1 MDTADQALQALFL
14 RTASELHLLTAVE
27 LINNVSTNNE
37 TNDAES
43 IELAKQ
49 ALKYLRIKAA
59 KGDIEA
65 KIKLSTI
72 LDRKDLQ
79 VIQRDTKEATLWAR
93 SVFDRRLSASLAP
106 CVSELITLTEQDND
120 NEGND
125 NNNNHTLIE
134 RLIQR
139 ADHIQAEQ
147 DDTQLKKKR
156 KLMKAMCYLVG
167 ILFLDGTGLEQDIP
181 RGISYLAKASE
192 TGHEGAGIELAKI
205 LSDPYKYPKQYNIV
219 KSLEIYE
226 AVAERKNGGA
236 DARALTD
243 LARVYYEG
251 SETTPRDVE
260 KAYKYARRI
269 AESIGE
275 QYCQFIVGDVLL
287 HPPKNSSMKQDIQQA
302 VFWLTQSSEQGFP
315 LAIETLSRVYFE
327 GSVKG
332 IKKDYQQAHQW
343 CLMGDDIWP
352 SGLGYCQTCLGDM
365 YRQGLG
371 VPKDLIKSFEY
382 YQKAASQQDAPQNY
396 ARYMLGEMF
405 FKGDGWGQNY
415 ALAADYYKMAAKE
428 HYEPAVRRLSELDAI
443 EEENK
448 KSIEKATAKRR
459 TWKIWTMFGNKRKAV
474 V

>member
-1 MDTADQALQALFL
+1 MESADQAIQSLFSG
-14 RTASELHLLTAVE
+14 TAAELHLLTAVE
-27 LINNVSTNNE
+27 LINNASTNNH
-37 TNDAES
+37 TNDEEY

-49 ALKYLRIKAA
+49 ALKFLRIKAA
-59 KGDIEA
+59 KGDVEA

-72 LDRKDLQ
+72 LDRRDLR
-79 VIQRDTKEATLWAR
+79 IIKGDTEEATLWAR

-106 CVSELITLTEQDND
+106 CVTELIALTEQEDD
-120 NEGND
+120 KS
-125 NNNNHTLIE
+125 LIE
-134 RLIQR
+134 RLVQR
-139 ADHIQAEQ
+139 ADQIQAQQE
-147 DDTQLKKKR
+147 DPQLKKKK
-156 KLMKAMCYLVG
+156 KLIKSMCYLVG
-167 ILFLDGTGLEQDIP
+167 ILFIDGTGLEQDVP
-181 RGISYLAKASE
+181 RGINYLTRASE

-205 LSDPYKYPKQYNIV
+205 LSDPYKYPKQYNIE

-226 AVAERKNGGA
+226 AVAERKSGT

-251 SETTPRDVE
+251 SDTIPRNID

-287 HPPKNSSMKQDIQQA
+287 HPPKNSAMKQDVQQA
-302 VFWLTQSSEQGFP
+302 VFWLTQSGEQGFP
-315 LAIETLSRVYFE
+315 LAIETLSKMYFE
-327 GSVKG
+327 GKVKG
-332 IKKDYQQAHQW
+332 IKKDYEQARHW

-365 YRQGLG
+365 FRQGLG
-371 VPKDLIKSFEY
+371 VPKDLVKSFEY

-405 FKGDGWGQNY
+405 FKGDGWDHNH
-415 ALAADYYKMAAKE
+415 ALAADYYKMAANE
-428 HYEPAVRRLSELDAI
+428 NYEPAMKRLAELRAI

-448 KSIEKATAKRR
+448 RSIEKAAAKRGP
-459 TWKIWTMFGNKRKAV
+459 WKIWSMFGSKRKTLV
-474 V
+474 